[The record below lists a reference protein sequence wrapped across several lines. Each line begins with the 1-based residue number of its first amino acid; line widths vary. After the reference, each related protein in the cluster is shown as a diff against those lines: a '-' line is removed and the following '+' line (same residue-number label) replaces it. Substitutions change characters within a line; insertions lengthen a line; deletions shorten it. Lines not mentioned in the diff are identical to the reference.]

1 MGDELV
7 FAVILHSLQQ
17 SFSKTLSRS
26 SHGEGDS
33 LTRQIEPRHA
43 RATIELMGDD
53 CGRLLEL
60 RLLLLWEISEVWLT
74 EVYVSMVISVA
85 NDGGQ
90 AALGTGPT
98 KVNGCLLICW
108 GVAKSHFMTERY
120 GLQCAF
126 SA

>member
-26 SHGEGDS
+26 SHGEGDF

-60 RLLLLWEISEVWLT
+60 EPLQLWKFLEVSLAK
-74 EVYVSMVISVA
+74 VSIFKVVSGA
-85 NDGGQ
+85 NDG
-90 AALGTGPT
+90 
-98 KVNGCLLICW
+98 
-108 GVAKSHFMTERY
+108 
-120 GLQCAF
+120 
-126 SA
+126 

>member
-1 MGDELV
+1 MEDELV

-26 SHGEGDS
+26 SHGEGAF

-60 RLLLLWEISEVWLT
+60 EPLQLWKFLEVSLAK
-74 EVYVSMVISVA
+74 VSIFKVVSGA
-85 NDGGQ
+85 NDG
-90 AALGTGPT
+90 
-98 KVNGCLLICW
+98 
-108 GVAKSHFMTERY
+108 
-120 GLQCAF
+120 
-126 SA
+126 